1 MKKRLVSSIVREC
14 QNMTMSKCIFDSI
27 QGGNTMQIENGHEQY
42 SEQVR
47 NFAERWSAAME
58 QIAMDKTYRALAEFL
73 TGDAF
78 AEECRFLGFEMDSGY
93 SFDKLYGENFF
104 WRKEEPL
111 ESLFAQVYD
120 LKALGNEIFS
130 RWSYLNHWATEA
142 PSEYHTE
149 WFKAA
154 FHRLKEL
161 AG

>member
-1 MKKRLVSSIVREC
+1 
-14 QNMTMSKCIFDSI
+14 MSKCIFDCV
-27 QGGNTMQIENGHEQY
+27 QGGNMMQIENGHEQY

-93 SFDKLYGENFF
+93 SFDKLYGVDFF
-104 WRKEEPL
+104 WEKEESL
-111 ESLFAQVYD
+111 ESLFAKVSD
-120 LKALGNEIFS
+120 LKVLGNEIFS
-130 RWSYLNHWATEA
+130 QWRYLNHWAFDA
-142 PSEYHTE
+142 LSQYHIE

-154 FHRLKEL
+154 FRRLKEL